1 MPTAHGRQHTHENYL
16 SQCPTLYDR
25 LQDHRHLVWLP
36 CAATSLLTTR
46 HLLVEANL
54 HYPLQLYICQI
65 VATAILVFI
74 SHLWRKNDQKR
85 NSEQEQPTRPIQ
97 ASLLVVASHALQAV
111 AALCITQAVLHTS
124 NLPLLCMTATI
135 AFFAE
140 GLILCVF
147 SYTSRSGVAS
157 ALRKLASKHYPG
169 VSLSQSTDAN
179 WLVAMGVLITAFCA
193 LSGWPDEHR
202 NPLDRENLLLRT
214 LNAISTGAALLMGGS
229 VLFPIETVGNGQ
241 TSDYT
246 ASQRVSDVFTQLTL
260 TAIIGCFTT
269 LSLRRSYSS
278 WYQLCFYFLAVL
290 CICGHEVYMSSWKQA
305 RQPKDPHGSYDMVP
319 CSPRTRSDD
328 IEEAGE
334 ADMLANLPDYSHGFR
349 SSFSSI
355 ILVMLWTAYISFNF
369 GQRQYPRIEPRLD
382 LRYETNSPLEVVIS
396 MYKERT
402 EDVASLIS
410 RLHAMPQMSQALVT
424 IYLKDSQA
432 DEEKVKQETKAH
444 NVVKLP
450 NVGREAET
458 YLNHIVNRWDK
469 LAERTIFLQAD
480 IHNPREFYPF
490 FQRYFRANQTGFLNL
505 GWAGNVCHSDDCGD
519 KQGWQDETLLFPE
532 IQSRIDHSVRDGIL
546 LSYKGQFVAT
556 AARIR
561 GIDKAIYDD
570 LWKLLVDE
578 QSWAHSEPY
587 LQDREDAMSKP
598 WFGYTMERI
607 WNVLFQCS
615 DMDVAWKCPTLLSGW
630 RPGGSIAD
638 CQCFDTELVE
648 P

>member
-1 MPTAHGRQHTHENYL
+1 MH
-16 SQCPTLYDR
+16 
-25 LQDHRHLVWLP
+25 
-36 CAATSLLTTR
+36 
-46 HLLVEANL
+46 
-54 HYPLQLYICQI
+54 
-65 VATAILVFI
+65 
-74 SHLWRKNDQKR
+74 
-85 NSEQEQPTRPIQ
+85 
-97 ASLLVVASHALQAV
+97 
-111 AALCITQAVLHTS
+111 
-124 NLPLLCMTATI
+124 
-135 AFFAE
+135 
-140 GLILCVF
+140 VF
-147 SYTSRSGVAS
+147 SYTSRSGVDALRLGIHLLACTGILSVEYRLMVPSLITSILAMLMLGLAS

-169 VSLSQSTDAN
+169 VSLSQSTDAS
-179 WLVAMGVLITAFCA
+179 WLVAIGILITAFCA

-202 NPLDRENLLLRT
+202 NLLDRENLLLRT
-214 LNAISTGAALLMGGS
+214 LNAISTGAALLIGGS
-229 VLFPIETVGNGQ
+229 VLFPIETIGNGR
-241 TSDYT
+241 SSGYT
-246 ASQRVSDVFTQLTL
+246 ASQRVSDAFTQLTM

-290 CICGHEVYMSSWKQA
+290 CICGHEVYRSSWKQA

-328 IEEAGE
+328 SEEAGE
-334 ADMLANLPDYSHGFR
+334 ADMLASRPDYSHGFR
-349 SSFSSI
+349 SSVSSI
-355 ILVMLWTAYISFNF
+355 ILVMIWTAYVSFNF
-369 GQRQYPRIEPRLD
+369 GQRQYPHIEPRLD
-382 LRYETNSPLEVVIS
+382 LKYEANTPLEVVIS

-410 RLHAMPQMSQALVT
+410 KLHTMPQMSQALVT
-424 IYLKDSQA
+424 IYLKDGQA

-490 FQRYFRANQTGFLNL
+490 FQRYFRVNETGFLNL

-519 KQGWQDETLLFPE
+519 KQGWQDETSLFPQ
-532 IQSRIDHSVRDGIL
+532 IQSRIDHSVRDSIL

-578 QSWAHSEPY
+578 KSWAHSEPY
-587 LQDREDAMSKP
+587 LQGREDAMSKP

-648 P
+648 S